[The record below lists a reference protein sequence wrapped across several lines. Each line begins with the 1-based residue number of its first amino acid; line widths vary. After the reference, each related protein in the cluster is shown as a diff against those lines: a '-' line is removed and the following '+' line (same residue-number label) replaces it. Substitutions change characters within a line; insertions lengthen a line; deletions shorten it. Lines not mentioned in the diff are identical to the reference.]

1 VIQRVALTHRT
12 HYAFDRPVALS
23 PHQLRLRPALHARA
37 TVRDYRLDVTPSDAT
52 LRWQQDPY
60 GNWLGR
66 LDVPGTV
73 ETLELIVRVE
83 LELAPVNPF
92 DFLLDPQ
99 ATAVP
104 FVYPARQIPALT
116 PYLTSF
122 EDGPL
127 LQELLVSLRPR
138 AGDRLP
144 TVPLLLDA
152 TRCVV
157 DHLDYTVRTEAGVYD
172 PEETLAGRRGSCRD
186 SAWLLVHLLRNLG
199 FAARFASGFL
209 VQLAGQPDLL
219 AGTTGFAEGRA
230 PDADTSELHAWCE
243 VYLPGAGWLGLD
255 TTSGYVAGN
264 GHVPLACTPHPADA
278 APVSGT
284 MSPGD
289 VVLTTE
295 HVIERLDGAAPTP

>member
-1 VIQRVALTHRT
+1 MIQRVALTHRT
-12 HYAFDRPVALS
+12 HYAYDRPVALS
-23 PHQLRLRPALHARA
+23 THQLRLRPALHARA
-37 TVRDYRLDVTPSDAT
+37 TVLDYRLDVSPPEST

-66 LDVPGTV
+66 LDVPGKV
-73 ETLELIVRVE
+73 EELELVVRVE

-92 DFLLDPQ
+92 DFLIDPQ

-127 LQELLVSLRPR
+127 LQGLLAGLRPKS
-138 AGDRLP
+138 GERLP

-152 TRCVV
+152 TRAVV
-157 DHLDYTVRTEAGVYD
+157 DALEYTIRNESGVYD
-172 PEETLAGRRGSCRD
+172 PEVTLAGRRASCRD

-209 VQLAGQPDLL
+209 IQLAGQSDLL
-219 AGTTGFAEGRA
+219 AGTTGFAGAA
-230 PDADTSELHAWCE
+230 PEADVSELHAWCE

-264 GHVPLACTPHPADA
+264 GHLPLACTPHPADA
-278 APVSGT
+278 APVTGT
-284 MSPGD
+284 MSPGE

-295 HVIERLDGAAPTP
+295 HVIERLDSDDAS